1 MHALGRAG
9 RGRGLTQKKFYE
21 HAKASIPDLEAKVAA
36 GDFKELLEMLRS
48 SIHAVGSLSPSADE
62 LCEAVTGKP
71 LDPQVFVAYLT
82 SKYEAL
88 YDL

>member
-1 MHALGRAG
+1 
-9 RGRGLTQKKFYE
+9 
-21 HAKASIPDLEAKVAA
+21 
-36 GDFKELLEMLRS
+36 MLRS
-48 SIHAVGSLSPSADE
+48 SIHAVGSLYPSADE

-71 LDPQVFVAYLT
+71 LDPKVFVAYLT

>member
-1 MHALGRAG
+1 
-9 RGRGLTQKKFYE
+9 
-21 HAKASIPDLEAKVAA
+21 
-36 GDFKELLEMLRS
+36 MLRS
-48 SIHAVGSLSPSADE
+48 SIHQVGSLYPSADE

-71 LDPQVFVAYLT
+71 LDPKVFVSYLT

>member
-1 MHALGRAG
+1 
-9 RGRGLTQKKFYE
+9 
-21 HAKASIPDLEAKVAA
+21 
-36 GDFKELLEMLRS
+36 MLRS
-48 SIHAVGSLSPSADE
+48 NIHQVGSLYPSADE

-71 LDPQVFVAYLT
+71 LDPKVFVAYLT